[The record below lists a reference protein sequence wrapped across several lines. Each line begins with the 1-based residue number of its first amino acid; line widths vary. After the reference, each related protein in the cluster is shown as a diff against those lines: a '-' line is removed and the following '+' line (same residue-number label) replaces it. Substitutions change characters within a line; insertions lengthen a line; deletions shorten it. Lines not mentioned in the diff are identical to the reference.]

1 MEVSS
6 SSGTPPDSSGQPA
19 SLPPAGSRRYTVLVC
34 YDIVDDDIRSDVA
47 QALSEHGPRVQLS
60 TFEIRVSPEE
70 LRALTARL
78 SELVEAECDQV
89 RLYNFGTRAASPTII
104 GCRTLEEWNDFIIA

>member
-1 MEVSS
+1 MAVNASPGS
-6 SSGTPPDSSGQPA
+6 PDINGQSA
-19 SLPPAGSRRYTVLVC
+19 HLPPSGSRRYTVLVC
-34 YDIVDDDIRSDVA
+34 YDIVDDGIRFDVA

-70 LRALTARL
+70 LKTLTARL
-78 SELVEAECDQV
+78 TALVEPECDQV

-104 GCRTLEEWNDFIIA
+104 GCRTLEEWNDFIIV